1 MKVGYVRVSTV
12 EQSDERQKRDL
23 KEAGAARLFIDK
35 LSGKDT
41 NRPALQEMLDFVR
54 TGDSVIVSE
63 YSRLARSTRD
73 LLDIIQTL
81 HDKGVAVMSR
91 KESLDTSTPQGK
103 MMLTVIAGMA
113 EFERTLMLQRQK
125 EGIAIAKEQGKYK
138 GRQKAKKPEQWQE
151 WREQYQTRQITAT
164 KLADMCGV
172 SRPIIYRWLKEQTQ
186 DSICGR

>member
-1 MKVGYVRVSTV
+1 MR
-12 EQSDERQKRDL
+12 E
-23 KEAGAARLFIDK
+23 
-35 LSGKDT
+35 
-41 NRPALQEMLDFVR
+41 
-54 TGDSVIVSE
+54 GDSVVVSE

-138 GRQKAKKPEQWQE
+138 GRHKIEKPEHWQE

-164 KLADMCGV
+164 KLAELCGV
-172 SRPIIYRWLKEQTQ
+172 SRPVVYRWMKEEV
-186 DSICGR
+186 